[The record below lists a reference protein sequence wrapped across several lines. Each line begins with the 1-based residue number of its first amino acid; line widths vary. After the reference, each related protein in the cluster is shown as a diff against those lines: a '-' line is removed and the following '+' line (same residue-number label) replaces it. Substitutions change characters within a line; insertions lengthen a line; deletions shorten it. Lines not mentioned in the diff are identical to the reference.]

1 MQERPNRVRAPHE
14 GRPFAGWDR
23 SKPIPAPLALHRTPV
38 IEAWTDYNDH
48 MTESAFLLA
57 FGDSSDCFFRY
68 IGIDE
73 AYRAAGRSIYTLETR
88 IHNRREARIGDPLA
102 LTLQLIDRDA
112 KRLHVFHAMTN
123 EATGEVLATAEQILV
138 HVDMQAGRSSAFP
151 PDLAERI
158 AAIARAHAVLP
169 APPTVGVPTGLRKQ
183 VRHSGGY
190 RTE

>member
-1 MQERPNRVRAPHE
+1 MQDRSNRVYALNE
-14 GRPFAGWDR
+14 GRPFAGWDGSR
-23 SKPIPAPLALHRTPV
+23 PVPAPLGLHRTPV

-73 AYRAAGRSIYTLETR
+73 AYRAAGRSIYTVETR
-88 IHNRREARIGDPLA
+88 IHNRREAHIGDPLA
-102 LTLQLIDRDA
+102 LTLQLIDHDA

-123 EATGEVLATAEQILV
+123 EATGETIATAEQILV
-138 HVDMQAGRSSAFP
+138 HVDMKAGRSSPFP

-158 AAIARAHAVLP
+158 EAIASAHATLP
-169 APPTVGVPTGLRKQ
+169 VPPTVGVPPGLRK
-183 VRHSGGY
+183 
-190 RTE
+190 